1 MNSTTIKSI
10 VPEKY
15 TYIFIILFINLSEI
29 TYTMTSNGHLSTE
42 LMQII
47 CRTSGEMA
55 DSKTLL
61 HLERIVSLQI
71 DRLLKLAQVNA
82 RMRGVDVII
91 HHDVIQLIMDEQM
104 QKKVVKLVMLILET
118 T

>member
-1 MNSTTIKSI
+1 M
-10 VPEKY
+10 
-15 TYIFIILFINLSEI
+15 
-29 TYTMTSNGHLSTE
+29 
-42 LMQII
+42 
-47 CRTSGEMA
+47 
-55 DSKTLL
+55 
-61 HLERIVSLQI
+61 QI

-82 RMRGVDVII
+82 RMRGGDVII